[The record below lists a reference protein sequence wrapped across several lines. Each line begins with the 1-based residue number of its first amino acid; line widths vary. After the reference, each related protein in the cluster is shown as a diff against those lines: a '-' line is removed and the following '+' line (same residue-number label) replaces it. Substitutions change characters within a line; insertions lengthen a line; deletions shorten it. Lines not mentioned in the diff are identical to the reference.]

1 MTFLPLGPTSRH
13 LDRSGLDDVDW
24 VALGGPDADRVPLA
38 LRTVAP
44 TEDLGDPYLW
54 DQAHIYLER
63 IGGYAY
69 EEQLAPTP
77 VTEHLIPF
85 FEVVVLDPEV
95 HDRDVLV
102 ECLREI
108 VLSHRRAPHA
118 QPRLGSV
125 LEDLVPF
132 AVGLFT
138 DPDRRVRQEVFQLV
152 TELPLKD
159 RATVDTVVG
168 ALEDRVATDGAE
180 ADPGAAEALTE
191 LRRRGEANR

>member
-1 MTFLPLGPTSRH
+1 MTFFFPGETSRL

-24 VALGGPDADRVPLA
+24 VALGGPDADRVPSA

-54 DQAHIYLER
+54 DQAHIYLEKV
-63 IGGYAY
+63 GGYAY
-69 EEQLAPTP
+69 EEQLVPTP

-95 HDRDVLV
+95 YDRDALV

-108 VLSHRRAPHA
+108 ALSHRRAPHA
-118 QPRLGSV
+118 QPGLGLA

-132 AVGLFT
+132 AVGLFA
-138 DPDRRVRQEVFQLV
+138 DPDRRVRQEAFQLV
-152 TELPLKD
+152 TELPLKG
-159 RATVDTVVG
+159 RATIDTVVG
-168 ALEDRVATDGAE
+168 ALEDRVAADEPE
-180 ADPGAAEALTE
+180 ADPGAVEALTE
-191 LRRRGEANR
+191 LRRRHGTGR